1 MKTVFIRNLIT
12 SLIISIVATVISTQL
27 LNANNISSDTGLIT
41 LAVLFFAV
49 SLGSLLAAPNKE
61 TDKSVVPAQNSN
73 ENITNSDKN
82 RESGTVKW
90 FNTSKG
96 FGFITRDSGDDVF
109 VHFRSIRGQGHRTLF
124 EGQRVEFNITEG
136 DKGLQAEDVAIAS

>member
-1 MKTVFIRNLIT
+1 MSTAVTRVI
-12 SLIISIVATVISTQL
+12 IISIITTAISTFIATQ
-27 LNANNISSDTGLIT
+27 T
-41 LAVLFFAV
+41 LTTENLSTNEGIFI
-49 SLGSLLAAPNKE
+49 LAALIFAANIISALVSSNALSE
-61 TDKSVVPAQNSN
+61 KS
-73 ENITNSDKN
+73 TNNQEKSTKSDKN

-96 FGFITRDSGDDVF
+96 FGFITRDNGDDVF